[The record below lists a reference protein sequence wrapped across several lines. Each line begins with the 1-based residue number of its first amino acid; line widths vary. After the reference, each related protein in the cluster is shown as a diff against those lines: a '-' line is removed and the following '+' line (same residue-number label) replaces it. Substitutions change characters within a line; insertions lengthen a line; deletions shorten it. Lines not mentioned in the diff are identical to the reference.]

1 MGISFYTQRDDVMC
15 QTVSQPLLSWHV
27 SAAHITPSSAPPGR
41 HPRTLP
47 PSTTHSPPTT
57 YSLARIKQGCGSLTL
72 APIVDGLGEPL
83 TTHRREARPSA
94 CRLLTR
100 EARSRSYPR
109 GRLVG
114 PDAVGP

>member
-47 PSTTHSPPTT
+47 PSTTHQSTHHLLTSPNKAGLRLSYSST
-57 YSLARIKQGCGSLTL
+57 YS
-72 APIVDGLGEPL
+72 
-83 TTHRREARPSA
+83 RR
-94 CRLLTR
+94 
-100 EARSRSYPR
+100 
-109 GRLVG
+109 VG
-114 PDAVGP
+114 